1 MKTEIKYNIAFDALA
16 AIDKYTATYFP
27 MAPKQSET
35 DITHPKIDFTPSKQI
50 KSWLT
55 DVDLRISPF
64 LKSDLQLVTR
74 KVYGF
79 WDTYSDILV
88 EFDLETIDELL
99 TTLRNMHSDVL
110 TKRILSYYLID
121 VPYESDNK
129 LIHEAITRDYGEE
142 IANVYIQIKRFPDEY
157 KDKVIHLIETF
168 YKQFVQP
175 NEAYVDNFISEKLK
189 LHNARF
195 SKNPLEFLNNIGLG
209 DYSKITAEF
218 PSMKIFISYYTD
230 LGIYYGMFGPHFGL
244 YYGFYSE
251 ERYSQQQDQD
261 RYKNLFKALA
271 DERRLEIIRL
281 TSARPWYNKELAD
294 YFGLTS
300 ATLSYH
306 LNLLLDIGILNFVPS
321 DNNRYYYTT
330 NKEALQMIFNASLQ
344 SLIDQ

>member
-1 MKTEIKYNIAFDALA
+1 MKTQIEYNLAFDCLA
-16 AIDKYTATYFP
+16 AIDKYTITYFP
-27 MAPKQSET
+27 MAPKHSET
-35 DITHPKIDFTPSKQI
+35 DLTNPKIDFTPSKQV

-55 DVDLRISPF
+55 DTDLRISPF

-74 KVYGF
+74 KVLGF

-88 EFDLETIDELL
+88 EYDLHTIDELL
-99 TTLRNMHSDVL
+99 TTLERMSSDIL

-129 LIHEAITRDYGEE
+129 LIHEAITREYGEE

-157 KDKVIHLIETF
+157 KIKVAYLIETF

-175 NEAYVDNFISEKLK
+175 NEPYVENFIYEKLK

-195 SKNPLEFLNNIGLG
+195 KRNPLEFLNNIGLG

-218 PSMKIFISYYTD
+218 PNMKIFISYYTD
-230 LGIYYGMFGPHFGL
+230 LGVYYGMFGTQFGL
-244 YYGFYSE
+244 YYGFYME
-251 ERYSQQQDQD
+251 ERHSEQQDHD

-294 YFGLTS
+294 YFGLTT

-306 LNLLLDIGILNFVPS
+306 LNLLLDIGILNFEPS

-330 NKEALQMIFNASLQ
+330 NKETLKTIFNASLQ